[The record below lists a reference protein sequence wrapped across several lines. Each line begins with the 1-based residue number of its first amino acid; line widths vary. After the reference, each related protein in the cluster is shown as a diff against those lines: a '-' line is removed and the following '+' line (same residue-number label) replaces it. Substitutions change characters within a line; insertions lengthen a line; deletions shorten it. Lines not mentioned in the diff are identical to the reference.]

1 MKKTL
6 LYLPLLLAALML
18 GLLPAACSDGDTE
31 EEPIVPTEL
40 PAEAKTLL
48 DTYFTGYEIV
58 QTIRNNDT
66 PVTYEVWFRGGGK
79 VKFTGLP
86 PGQESQLRPL
96 ALLGISGLEQ
106 FVQCQTAQRL
116 QKGQLAVQRTLQ
128 NGGEL
133 SGSRLP
139 HADGLRFQN
148 GVGKIIAQIGGV
160 GEQGGF
166 KGGHSIAQGGDGGG
180 PGGHPVR

>member
-1 MKKTL
+1 MKTTL

-79 VKFTGLP
+79 VKFDAQGRWYEAEADRDRVLPTGFYPLP
-86 PGQESQLRPL
+86 IDTYVAANYSGAYIDEIDREPYGYDVDLNTGVDLRFN
-96 ALLGISGLEQ
+96 ADGAFLGIN
-106 FVQCQTAQRL
+106 R
-116 QKGQLAVQRTLQ
+116 
-128 NGGEL
+128 
-133 SGSRLP
+133 
-139 HADGLRFQN
+139 
-148 GVGKIIAQIGGV
+148 
-160 GEQGGF
+160 
-166 KGGHSIAQGGDGGG
+166 
-180 PGGHPVR
+180 